1 MFFADLNQEQ
11 AAALSELDVTAILPL
26 GAVEVHGNHLPLG
39 TDAYLAEALA
49 RKVEERLGSKA
60 CTVLPVLPYG
70 QVWSL
75 GKAPGSISIS
85 NHVLK
90 ELIEDIGKGLW
101 QAGIL
106 KLAVINTHLG
116 NEAAVK
122 AAARSL
128 YGQCPIKVYSF
139 TYPGAEE
146 ISRKVCTAPPP
157 RKGYFHA
164 CEIETSYML
173 YACPDKVDM
182 DKAVC
187 RYPDFPV
194 DAGCTPTP
202 WTDFMD
208 TAVLG
213 DATQATAQKGQE
225 ILEGVVERI
234 CSILKGNDLCHM
246 S

>member
-1 MFFADLNQEQ
+1 MVFADLNQEQ
-11 AAALSELDVTAILPL
+11 AAALRELDVTALLPL

-49 RKVEERLGSKA
+49 KMVAERLGRQA

-85 NHVLK
+85 DDVLRGI
-90 ELIEDIGKGLW
+90 LEDIGTGLW
-101 QAGIL
+101 QAGI
-106 KLAVINTHLG
+106 KRLAVINAHLG

-128 YGQCPIKVYSF
+128 LGRCPIKVYSF

-187 RYPDFPV
+187 RYPDFPA
-194 DAGCTPTP
+194 DADCTPAL

-213 DATQATAQKGQE
+213 DATQATAQKGQA

-234 CSILKGNDLCHM
+234 CRILKGDDVCHL